1 MRITLTK
8 MLPFRCIPFVV
19 WSSCR
24 SSAELYSTIRAQERV
39 RIRQIFFGFAE
50 SQIFAGFQ
58 PELENFGEFAG
69 RIPKNLGFDSS
80 DSTDQGH
87 QNSIRRFNIRCRTR
101 AHSPFPSSSYQRCH
115 IKHPKGCANVWC
127 AMVDLSC
134 QQKGIIAWCH
144 CRANSHKLT
153 LSEEDSLLKHILDLV
168 IVDSLPGL
176 LMLPIWLICC
186 WQEHVGDNATVKPK
200 VATNF
205 IKWQPLLQTCMSY
218 PRWLSACFYAKILRL
233 SMAGFDL
240 SAI

>member
-8 MLPFRCIPFVV
+8 MLLFAVSLSLCEVLPKF
-19 WSSCR
+19 CR
-24 SSAELYSTIRAQERV
+24 TLFDYSGTRRV
-39 RIRQIFFGFAE
+39 RIRQIFLDSPNLKYSLVFNLNLR
-50 SQIFAGFQ
+50 I
-58 PELENFGEFAG
+58 LENS
-69 RIPKNLGFDSS
+69 RPNPKKFGFDSS

-153 LSEEDSLLKHILDLV
+153 LSEEDSLLKGISS
-168 IVDSLPGL
+168 I
-176 LMLPIWLICC
+176 
-186 WQEHVGDNATVKPK
+186 
-200 VATNF
+200 
-205 IKWQPLLQTCMSY
+205 
-218 PRWLSACFYAKILRL
+218 
-233 SMAGFDL
+233 
-240 SAI
+240 